1 MFIRGKSTSRLK
13 SINRGMH
20 KAAQQDFAST
30 IRNSTRKHM
39 LDPRRE
45 ESQVIIRAPSERNAN
60 KERLNLDRRSLTRC
74 PVLKMEEKL
83 RLLNYENNEIERI
96 SNLEGLPNLIFLDLY
111 NNQIQEIENLE
122 VVPTLR
128 VLMLGRN
135 RIREIKGLSS
145 LTRLDVLDLHGN
157 EISEM
162 KNLDSLR
169 ELRVLNL
176 AGNMLSKIEN
186 IENLTSLVEVNL
198 RRNKITT
205 IEKMDTLNCMSRIF
219 LSNNDISSLEVVKG
233 LSKLESLTELAL
245 DSNPISAQQDYR
257 MSIIRELP
265 SIIHLDLKNVTSQER
280 MMAMSAKEPV
290 PTSAI
295 ESHIDIDSGQ
305 SKQVGGEDS
314 ESQPGGLAST
324 SKRTSSTSED
334 PKKAEPRSRG
344 GGEPEV
350 MMLRTNPEAE
360 ARVTRA
366 EALAKKGLMP
376 SASRFKDG
384 LLDPQKDPESR
395 QAILKTIENQWE
407 SRVHENP
414 SETKFAYHEFS
425 TSGETLFMYGW
436 CIPSHLE
443 LSHLNAINFF
453 YVEFNV
459 ITQHFGKFKTLP
471 NLKTL
476 NFQWN
481 NIHSFYQIDALSVIP
496 HLNYVS
502 FGLSNNSN
510 PIVKV
515 PLYRSYAVFRLSV
528 LSLDGAR
535 VLDSERKQAAARFSA
550 LKAQWKN
557 RKILKT
563 KGFCP
568 PMLDKAQAVGHIKC
582 IADCFPLVRPKSA
595 ETPLTKCL
603 QSWIKGVVSSEENRR
618 RLKSIFPKEVEK
630 YVLESLQEFTE
641 DFTY

>member
-1 MFIRGKSTSRLK
+1 
-13 SINRGMH
+13 MH
-20 KAAQQDFAST
+20 
-30 IRNSTRKHM
+30 N
-39 LDPRRE
+39 PRRE

-74 PVLKMEEKL
+74 PLLKMEEKL

-135 RIREIKGLSS
+135 RIKEIKGLSS

-157 EISEM
+157 EIAKM
-162 KNLDSLR
+162 KNLESLQ

-176 AGNMLSKIEN
+176 AGNMLTKIEN
-186 IENLTSLVEVNL
+186 IEKLTSLVEVNL
-198 RRNKITT
+198 RRNKITD
-205 IEKMDTLNCMSRIF
+205 IDKVDTLNCMSRIF
-219 LSNNDISSLEVVKG
+219 LSNNEISNLEVVKVLG
-233 LSKLESLTELAL
+233 KLESLTELAL
-245 DSNPISAQQDYR
+245 DSNPISTHPDYR
-257 MSIIRELP
+257 MSVIRGLP
-265 SIIHLDLKNVTSQER
+265 GIIHLDLKNVTAQER
-280 MMAMSAKEPV
+280 MIAMNTAEQS
-290 PTSAI
+290 
-295 ESHIDIDSGQ
+295 SGQ
-305 SKQVGGEDS
+305 IRENRLEIETGPGKTVLGDDS
-314 ESQPGGLAST
+314 ESQPGGIAGA
-324 SKRTSSTSED
+324 SKRTSLTSDE
-334 PKKAEPRSRG
+334 PKRAETRSRST
-344 GGEPEV
+344 EPEV

-360 ARVTRA
+360 ARVSRA
-366 EALAKKGLMP
+366 EALAKKGLLAN
-376 SASRFKDG
+376 SSRFKDG

-568 PMLDKAQAVGHIKC
+568 PMLDKAQAVDHIKC
-582 IADCFPLVRPKSA
+582 IADCFPLVRPKTNDS
-595 ETPLTKCL
+595 PLTGCIEN
-603 QSWIKGVVSSEENRR
+603 WIKGVICSEENRR
-618 RLKSIFPKEVEK
+618 RLKTIFPKEVEK